1 MGLMMVQ
8 TIIMFVAFCSFFPC
22 SLTVCESSRKQKS
35 GGRQQKS
42 QVDNRKRGGR
52 QQKSSRADKWNYFF
66 NSLASFC
73 IEHPSGL
80 GCMGGL
86 GGLGSLGSLGK

>member
-1 MGLMMVQ
+1 MPKVP
-8 TIIMFVAFCSFFPC
+8 FVAFCSFFPC

-35 GGRQQKS
+35 GSRQQKS
-42 QVDNRKRGGR
+42 QVDNRKRRGR
-52 QQKSSRADKWNYFF
+52 QQKSSRADKWNDFF
-66 NSLASFC
+66 NNLSSLC